1 MKFINTL
8 KTRVKNKID
17 SKVKEIVDDY
27 IQCQYKQKIEFLEND
42 IDNIL
47 SSHNNISKDIS
58 CLAEALKQIF
68 LLLDDLNEDKVN
80 FFDNTDDDDK
90 TFHW

>member
-8 KTRVKNKID
+8 KTRVKNKIN
-17 SKVKEIVDDY
+17 SKVKEIVDEY
-27 IQCQYKQKIEFLEND
+27 IQSQYKQKIEFIEND

-47 SSHNNISKDIS
+47 SSHNNTLKDIAY
-58 CLAEALKQIF
+58 LAEALKQIF
-68 LLLDDLNEDKVN
+68 LILDDLNEDKID
-80 FFDNTDDDDK
+80 FFDNSDDDDK